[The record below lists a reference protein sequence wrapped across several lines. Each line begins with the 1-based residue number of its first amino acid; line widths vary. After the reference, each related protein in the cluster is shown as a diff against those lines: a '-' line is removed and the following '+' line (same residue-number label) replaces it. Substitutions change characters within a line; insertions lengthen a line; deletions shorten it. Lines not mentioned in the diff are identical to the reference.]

1 MSAWLWGVPRKFKKT
16 GVAPD
21 RPNRGEL
28 ASLGLERAE
37 PGLTAIASSAGPHLP
52 RRCMSPQGPAR
63 TFSRAKFIIRMRLRR
78 RKLLRRRL
86 VQSLQPADRTRDR
99 AFVVTHDRHP
109 SHVLR
114 RCTPMCDRSMDLP
127 GRAVKRRVT
136 TATSTT
142 WSREVFWPRIQP
154 PAGARVTGSL
164 NWPGRAGG
172 RHEEHGDVN
181 PARGTFSMTSRIPEV
196 SMRVIRSH
204 SAVLACKF
212 PLAPE

>member
-1 MSAWLWGVPRKFKKT
+1 MSTWLWGVPRKFKKT

-28 ASLGLERAE
+28 ASLGLERGARAY
-37 PGLTAIASSAGPHLP
+37 GDCVFCGAASSSSLHVA
-52 RRCMSPQGPAR
+52 AR
-63 TFSRAKFIIRMRLRR
+63 ARADLLASQVHHPDAVARP
-78 RKLLRRRL
+78 KLLRRRL